1 MSAESSTAQVLARR
15 DDKYETETTRLSTSA
30 PPLGRRGEA
39 AGALRAEAADCE
51 RRELDSSGTCS
62 TKRQVRDGD
71 DKVAVN
77 SAARLPRSGCWSSER
92 AEAADF
98 ESRARQLRYLPD
110 DTTSTGRRRQGR
122 RQSCRN
128 CRGVAAGALRE
139 QRQPILSFASLRL
152 HLFSARAGARNCFTE
167 PMGWCRGKRR
177 LLEL

>member
-39 AGALRAEAADCE
+39 AGALRAEAADFE

-98 ESRARQLRYLPD
+98 VFRF
-110 DTTSTGRRRQGR
+110 STPALVQCTGWSEKLLHGA
-122 RQSCRN
+122 N
-128 CRGVAAGALRE
+128 ELVPVKVEAAGAL
-139 QRQPILSFASLRL
+139 
-152 HLFSARAGARNCFTE
+152 GAEAAAAVLVLVPVPQLWT
-167 PMGWCRGKRR
+167 GTTSRR
-177 LLEL
+177 R